1 MYLDVLCFIY
11 LGILF
16 DDYMFYIN
24 NVINFPIYNKNWISC
39 LSPLKHWNYVAEE
52 WMEGME
58 GAKTGFWMESVVL
71 SLFMWSSVFDE

>member
-24 NVINFPIYNKNWISC
+24 NVINFPI
-39 LSPLKHWNYVAEE
+39 
-52 WMEGME
+52 
-58 GAKTGFWMESVVL
+58 
-71 SLFMWSSVFDE
+71 